1 MSFRTTALA
10 AAMLLAGTSSL
21 PCLAADG
28 DLDPSFGDGGI
39 SFLTPDLV
47 TAQEFTPYVAKTLP
61 DGKLLFAGSLDAP
74 TSVPFEQTYR
84 GMFARFNADGS
95 VDDTFGNST
104 IPGVVELPHLVADH
118 RMEHVESIALLDD
131 GSIIAVG
138 VSEVTSQ
145 EKGFVLKTDAA
156 GLPDDSFGDG
166 GFVLIPLTYPHAVAV
181 DGEGR
186 IVVAGERIDTSTFI
200 YTSTVLRFDAAGNAD
215 DAFGDG
221 GVVSIAWDEQGNS
234 GYLSDMLLAD
244 DGGIIVAGQYSV
256 YGEGLG
262 GDFAVAK
269 LDDGGTLD
277 AAFGD
282 GGVRVFHDTTS
293 DSMSNGIRRIGW
305 TPDGDIAFAASSYP
319 PDPGTGELVLGELD
333 ASGNMDD
340 AFGDAA
346 TPGFAR
352 PEFAADAQYPNAN
365 ALVVQPDGKL
375 VVGASYEPANGRED
389 FAALRT
395 TTTGAL
401 DDTFADG
408 GVFLLDLAPD
418 GTYSDLSAMTQ
429 QPDGKLVLGGRSKRS
444 DEFLVD
450 LAVVRLINGGG
461 DTDTV
466 FKNGFDPE

>member
-1 MSFRTTALA
+1 MSFRNTALA

-28 DLDPSFGDGGI
+28 DLDPTFGDGGI

-118 RMEHVESIALLDD
+118 RMEHVESIAILGD

-138 VSEVTSQ
+138 ISEVTSQ
-145 EKGFVLKTDAA
+145 EKGFVLKTDAS
-156 GLPDDSFGDG
+156 GLLDDSFGDG
-166 GFVLIPLTYPHAVAV
+166 GFVLIPLTYPHAVAI

-186 IVVAGERIDTSTFI
+186 IVVAGESIDTTTLI
-200 YTSTVLRFDAAGNAD
+200 YTSKVLRFDAAGNAD
-215 DAFGDG
+215 DTFGDG
-221 GVVSIAWDEQGNS
+221 GVASIAWNAQGNS

-244 DGGIIVAGQYSV
+244 DGIVVAGQYSV

-262 GDFAVAK
+262 SDFAVAK

-282 GGVRVFHDTTS
+282 GGVSVFHDATS
-293 DSMSNGIRRIGW
+293 DSMSNVIRRLGW
-305 TPDGDIAFAASSYP
+305 APGGEIVFAAASYP
-319 PDPGTGELVLGELD
+319 PDPGTGELVLGALD
-333 ASGNMDD
+333 AGGDVD
-340 AFGDAA
+340 EAFGDAA

-352 PEFAADAQYPNAN
+352 PVFATDAQYPNAN
-365 ALVVQPDGKL
+365 ALIVQPDGKL
-375 VVGASYEPANGRED
+375 VVGTSYEPANGRED
-389 FAALRT
+389 FAAFRT
-395 TTTGAL
+395 TTTGTL

-408 GVFLLDLAPD
+408 GVLLLDLAPD
-418 GTYSDLSAMTQ
+418 GIYSDLSAMTQ
-429 QPDGKLVLGGRSKRS
+429 QPDGKLVLGGRTKRS

-450 LAVVRLINGGG
+450 LAVVRLLNGN
-461 DTDTV
+461 DVDDTV
-466 FKNGFDPE
+466 FSNGFDPG